1 MSRRLVLA
9 LGAAFALAAAFGAPA
24 PAAAQT
30 KVEWKLGHFVPP
42 QHPFSRWLEE
52 WTKLVAEKSKG
63 QLNITILPGGQM
75 GPGQRYYELAR
86 TGQADVTWIV
96 HGFTPGVFPLTE
108 ISNMPYLFGSGEI
121 GSKVMNEWEL
131 RKLLEPEHK
140 GVKVL
145 LLFTHQPG
153 NIHSARKPIRTVAD
167 IRGMRLRFP
176 SSVVRD
182 LIKELGGNPVLIPS
196 PEIVE
201 NMQKGTLDG
210 AFIDYGGA
218 GLAFRMGPV
227 TKYTTET
234 YMYVTSFGLIANE
247 KSFEALTPE
256 LKKIV
261 AETIEE
267 KGGGG
272 EAGRRFDSI
281 DGPGKEA
288 MVKAGTEIL
297 KFSAEEDKK
306 MRAAAA
312 KITAQIISDMDKKG
326 MPASAVYKM
335 MQDLAKKHE
344 ANSKN
349 FWK

>member
-1 MSRRLVLA
+1 MSIRKFL
-9 LGAAFALAAAFGAPA
+9 AFGAAVAAGLTLAGAP

-42 QHPFSRWLEE
+42 THPFSRWLDE
-52 WTKLVAEKSKG
+52 WAKLVAEKSKG
-63 QLNITILPGGQM
+63 ALTITILPAAQM
-75 GPGQRYYELAR
+75 GPGTRYYELAR

-96 HGFTPGVFPLTE
+96 HGFTPNVFPLTE
-108 ISNMPYLFGSGEI
+108 ISNMPYLFGSAEI

-153 NIHSARKPIRTVAD
+153 NVHSAKKPIRTVAD
-167 IRGMRLRFP
+167 LRGMRIRFP

-182 LIKELGGNPVLIPS
+182 LVKELGGNPVLIAS

-227 TKYTTET
+227 TKYTTEL

-256 LKKIV
+256 LRKLV
-261 AETIEE
+261 ADTIEE

-281 DGPGKEA
+281 DAPGKDA
-288 MVKAGTEIL
+288 MVKAGTEII

-326 MPASAVYKM
+326 MPASAVYKL